1 MSRKG
6 AEVTSTPARLTLL
19 RVGCFR
25 ASHCTLHLS
34 LPHFGSLSET
44 ILLQD
49 EAETTGGGNQKA
61 EEEKAKLNQQVEKE
75 VELRMQKEKGR
86 GSKFNPDISL
96 EKMG

>member
-25 ASHCTLHLS
+25 ASKYTLHLS
-34 LPHFGSLSET
+34 LSHFGSLSET

-49 EAETTGGGNQKA
+49 EAETTGGGNQKSG
-61 EEEKAKLNQQVEKE
+61 
-75 VELRMQKEKGR
+75 GR
-86 GSKFNPDISL
+86 KSQTGSVGRKR
-96 EKMG
+96 G